1 VRDSMKHILFVC
13 TGNTCRSP
21 MAEGIFNVFIKRF
34 KFNNLSCSSAGT
46 AAFTGS
52 EASEYAVEA
61 AKAFGADISHHRSRA
76 LTPYLIDSADLIVC
90 MTSAHLNVLLPYAP
104 REKLR
109 VLGDGIPD
117 PYGGSQRDYLR
128 SAYKIARG
136 LIELID
142 IDLAL
147 EIVPF
152 KERHI
157 PEAVRLENIS
167 FSVPWSEN
175 AFRSELENPKARFFA
190 AEYAGSVIG
199 YIGAHN
205 ILSEVFITNISVLPS
220 FRRRGVASKLLKH
233 IIDISVSENADL
245 ITLEVRES
253 NMAAIELYQK
263 FGFQKAGVRKAY
275 YEKPTEDAIL
285 MTKYLK

>member
-1 VRDSMKHILFVC
+1 MKHILFVC

-157 PEAVRLENIS
+157 PEAVRLEIS
-167 FSVPWSEN
+167 AFPFHGRKTPLGRSWRIPRQDFSPLSTLAPSLAISALTTYCPRFLLQIFLFSPPSE
-175 AFRSELENPKARFFA
+175 E
-190 AEYAGSVIG
+190 
-199 YIGAHN
+199 GAWRQSSLN
-205 ILSEVFITNISVLPS
+205 T
-220 FRRRGVASKLLKH
+220 
-233 IIDISVSENADL
+233 
-245 ITLEVRES
+245 
-253 NMAAIELYQK
+253 
-263 FGFQKAGVRKAY
+263 
-275 YEKPTEDAIL
+275 
-285 MTKYLK
+285 